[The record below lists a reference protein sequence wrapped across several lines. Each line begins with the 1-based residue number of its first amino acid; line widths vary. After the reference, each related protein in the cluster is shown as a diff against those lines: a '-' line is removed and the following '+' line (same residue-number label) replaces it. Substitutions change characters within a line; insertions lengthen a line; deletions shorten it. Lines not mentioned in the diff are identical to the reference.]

1 MNKKILTLIIISL
14 CFVSGL
20 FSYYLMPDQM
30 ASHWNIEGQV
40 DGYVSRN
47 FGIFFLP
54 SFLLILALI
63 LLFVPQIDPLKKNI
77 DKFKDDYEMFI
88 VWFAVFFFYVYVL
101 TLFWNMGISFN
112 MNTALM
118 PALGFFFFY
127 VGVLIEKAKRNYFI
141 GIRTPWTLASDKV
154 WDKTHKLGSKLFK
167 LTGLLV
173 VVSALFPQ
181 YSFLFVFVPI
191 IFISLFLIIYSYNE
205 FRKEEK

>member
-118 PALGFFFFY
+118 PALGFLFFY
-127 VGVLIEKAKRNYFI
+127 VGVLIKKAKRNYFI

-181 YSFLFVFVPI
+181 YSFLFVFIPI
-191 IFISLFLIIYSYNE
+191 IFVSLFLVAYSYYE
-205 FRKEEK
+205 FKKEEK